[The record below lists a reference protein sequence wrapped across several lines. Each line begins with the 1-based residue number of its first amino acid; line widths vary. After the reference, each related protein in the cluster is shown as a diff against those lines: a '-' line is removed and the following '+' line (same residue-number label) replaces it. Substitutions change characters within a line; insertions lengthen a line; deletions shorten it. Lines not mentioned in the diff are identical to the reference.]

1 MRQFIK
7 RLLFP
12 FLKRGLG
19 KYSKKPRKYT
29 YENITILVH
38 PEVFP
43 PHYTISTKIL
53 LDYLNPINLEN
64 KTVLELG
71 CGSGIISLFCTSKGA
86 KVTAS
91 DINLVAVSEL
101 EKNATDNNLELNIL
115 HSDLF
120 DNIDNTTFD
129 YIIINP
135 PYYPKT
141 PLNDKEKAWFCGE
154 NFEYFKK
161 LFSQLSLNIA
171 DNTLMI
177 LSEDCDIETITN
189 IAVTNNLN
197 LKRVYEKTVLK
208 EKNYIFKI
216 LKTDKLLNH

>member
-12 FLKRGLG
+12 ILKLG
-19 KYSKKPRKYT
+19 FSKYFKKPRKYT
-29 YENITILVH
+29 YENIEILVH

-53 LDYLNPINLEN
+53 LDYLKPINLEH

-71 CGSGIISLFCTSKGA
+71 CGSGIISLFCASKNA

-120 DNIDNTTFD
+120 DNIDDTTFN

-141 PLNDKEKAWFCGE
+141 PINDKEKAWFCGE
-154 NFEYFKK
+154 NFEYYQK
-161 LFSQLSLNIA
+161 LFQQLPNYTIK
-171 DNTLMI
+171 NCLMV
-177 LSEDCDIETITN
+177 LSEDCDLNKIKS
-189 IAVTNNLN
+189 IATKNNF
-197 LKRVYEKTVLK
+197 KFEVVIQKTVLK
-208 EKNYIFKI
+208 EKNYIFNI
-216 LKTDKLLNH
+216 IRHET